1 MKKVI
6 WTLVIFILFFIVF
19 GLFTYQVDQTELAVR
34 TRFGKIL
41 TVNNEPGLYFKTPFV
56 DTILTRDKRIQLYD
70 IPPESILTTDQK
82 RLEVDTY
89 VLWRINEPQL
99 FIETMRT
106 ITSALTR
113 LDDVVYSR
121 LRDRFAELYIGDI
134 ISERRR
140 RALQEITETAE
151 NSLSQYGIDILDVD
165 VKRTDLPSANQQAV
179 FDRMKSERNK
189 EASLIRA
196 EGERQAQDT
205 RARAQKDAE
214 IIIAAAEK
222 TAEVLRGE
230 GDAAALE
237 IYAEAFSQDPDFYRF
252 WRIMTAYK
260 NSMKNGTSIVMGK
273 DMEYLNEF
281 YGGTASLD
289 IAEIVEGD

>member
-1 MKKVI
+1 MKKVV

-19 GLFTYQVDQTELAVR
+19 ALFTYQVDQAEVAVR

-41 TVNNEPGLYFKTPFV
+41 TVNTEPGLYFKAPFI
-56 DTILTRDKRIQLYD
+56 DTILTRDKRIQIYD

-89 VLWRINEPQL
+89 VLWRISEPQQ
-99 FIETMRT
+99 FIETMKT

-113 LDDVVYSR
+113 LDDVVYST
-121 LRDRFAELYIGDI
+121 LRDKFAELYIGDI

-140 RALQEITETAE
+140 RTLQLITDTAE
-151 NSLSQYGIDILDVD
+151 KTMSQYGIDILDVD
-165 VKRTDLPSANQQAV
+165 VKRTDLPSANAQAV
-179 FDRMKSERNK
+179 FDRMKSERSK

-205 RARAQKDAE
+205 RARAQKDAD
-214 IIIAAAEK
+214 ILIAEANK

-230 GDAAALE
+230 GDAQALE
-237 IYAEAFSQDPDFYRF
+237 IYANAFSQDPDFYRF
-252 WRIMTAYK
+252 WRIMTAYR
-260 NSMKNGTSIVMGK
+260 NSMKDGTSIVMGK

-281 YGGTASLD
+281 YGGITSL
-289 IAEIVEGD
+289 EITQTKEAQ

>member
-1 MKKVI
+1 MKKVV
-6 WTLVIFILFFIVF
+6 WTLVVFILFFIVF
-19 GLFTYQVDQTELAVR
+19 ALFTYQVDQAEVAVR

-41 TVNNEPGLYFKTPFV
+41 TVNTEPGLYFKAPFI
-56 DTILTRDKRIQLYD
+56 DTILTRDKRIQIYD

-89 VLWRINEPQL
+89 VLWRISEPQQ
-99 FIETMRT
+99 FIETMKT

-113 LDDVVYSR
+113 LDDVVYST
-121 LRDRFAELYIGDI
+121 LRDKFAELYIGDI

-140 RALQEITETAE
+140 RTLQIVTDTAE
-151 NSLSQYGIDILDVD
+151 KTMNQYGIDILDVD
-165 VKRTDLPSANQQAV
+165 VKRTDLPSANAQAV

-205 RARAQKDAE
+205 RARAQKDAD
-214 IIIAAAEK
+214 ILIAEANK

-230 GDAAALE
+230 GDAQALE
-237 IYAEAFSQDPDFYRF
+237 IYANAFSQDPDFYRF

-260 NSMKNGTSIVMGK
+260 NSMKSGTSIVMGK

-281 YGGTASLD
+281 YGGITSL
-289 IAEIVEGD
+289 EIDKTKEPQ

>member
-6 WTLVIFILFFIVF
+6 WTLVIFIVFFILF
-19 GLFTYQVDQTELAVR
+19 GLFTYQVDQSELAVR

-41 TVNNEPGLYFKTPFV
+41 TVNNEPGLYFKAPFI

-106 ITSALTR
+106 ISSALTR

-121 LRDRFAELYIGDI
+121 LRDRFASLYIGDI

-140 RALQEITETAE
+140 KALQQITETAE
-151 NSLSQYGIDILDVD
+151 NSLEQYGIKILDVD

-230 GDAAALE
+230 GDALALE
-237 IYAEAFSQDPDFYRF
+237 IYADAFSQDPDFYRF

-260 NSMKNGTSIVMGK
+260 QSMKNGTSIVMGK

-281 YGGTASLD
+281 YGGTTALD
-289 IAEIVEGD
+289 ITEIKEQE

>member
-1 MKKVI
+1 MKKVV
-6 WTLVIFILFFIVF
+6 WTLVVFILFFIVF
-19 GLFTYQVDQTELAVR
+19 ALFTYQVDQAEVAVR

-41 TVNNEPGLYFKTPFV
+41 TVNTEPGLYFKAPFI
-56 DTILTRDKRIQLYD
+56 DTILTRDKRIQIYD

-89 VLWRINEPQL
+89 VLWRISEPQQ
-99 FIETMRT
+99 FIETMKT

-113 LDDVVYSR
+113 LDDVVYST
-121 LRDRFAELYIGDI
+121 LRDKFAELYIGDI

-140 RALQEITETAE
+140 RTLQTITDTAE
-151 NSLSQYGIDILDVD
+151 KTMNQYGIDILDVD
-165 VKRTDLPSANQQAV
+165 VKRTDLPSANAQAV

-205 RARAQKDAE
+205 RARAQKDAD
-214 IIIAAAEK
+214 ILIAEANK

-230 GDAAALE
+230 GDAQALE
-237 IYAEAFSQDPDFYRF
+237 IYANAFSQDPDFYRF

-281 YGGTASLD
+281 YGGFTSL
-289 IAEIVEGD
+289 EIKQTKETQ

>member
-6 WTLVIFILFFIVF
+6 WTLVVFILFFIVF
-19 GLFTYQVDQTELAVR
+19 ALFTYQVDQTELAVR

-41 TVNNEPGLYFKTPFV
+41 AVNTEPGLYFKAPFV

-89 VLWRINEPQL
+89 VLWRISEPQQ

-106 ITSALTR
+106 ITSAITR
-113 LDDVVYSR
+113 LDDVVYST
-121 LRDRFAELYIGDI
+121 LRDNFAQLYIGDI

-140 RALQEITETAE
+140 KSLQLITDAAE
-151 NSLSQYGIDILDVD
+151 KTLSQYGIEVLDVD
-165 VKRTDLPSANQQAV
+165 VKRTDLPPANAQAV
-179 FDRMKSERNK
+179 FERMKSERDK
-189 EASLIRA
+189 EAALIRA

-205 RARAQKDAE
+205 RARAQRDAD
-214 IIIAAAEK
+214 ILLAEAQK

-230 GDAAALE
+230 GDATALE
-237 IYAEAFSQDPDFYRF
+237 IYANSFSQDPDFYRF

-260 NSMKNGTSIVMGK
+260 NSMKKGTSIVMGK

-289 IAEIVEGD
+289 IAEIKEGE

>member
-1 MKKVI
+1 MKKVV
-6 WTLVIFILFFIVF
+6 WTLVVFILFFIVF
-19 GLFTYQVDQTELAVR
+19 ALFTYQVDQAEVAVR

-41 TVNNEPGLYFKTPFV
+41 TVNTEPGLYFKAPFI
-56 DTILTRDKRIQLYD
+56 DTILTRDKRIQIYD

-89 VLWRINEPQL
+89 VLWRISEPQQ
-99 FIETMRT
+99 FIETMKT

-113 LDDVVYSR
+113 LDDVVYST
-121 LRDRFAELYIGDI
+121 LRDKFAELYIGDI

-140 RALQEITETAE
+140 RTLQIVTDTAE
-151 NSLSQYGIDILDVD
+151 KTMNQYGIDILDVD
-165 VKRTDLPSANQQAV
+165 VKRTDLPSANAQAV

-205 RARAQKDAE
+205 RARAQKDAD
-214 IIIAAAEK
+214 ILIAEANK

-230 GDAAALE
+230 GDAQALE
-237 IYAEAFSQDPDFYRF
+237 IYANAFSQDPDFYRF

-260 NSMKNGTSIVMGK
+260 NSMKSGTSIVMGK

-281 YGGTASLD
+281 YGGITSL
-289 IAEIVEGD
+289 EINKTKEPQ

>member
-1 MKKVI
+1 MKKVV
-6 WTLVIFILFFIVF
+6 WTLVVFILFFIVF
-19 GLFTYQVDQTELAVR
+19 ALFTYQVDQAEVAVR

-41 TVNNEPGLYFKTPFV
+41 TVNTEPGLYFKAPFI
-56 DTILTRDKRIQLYD
+56 DTILTRDKRIQIYD

-89 VLWRINEPQL
+89 VLWRISEPQQ
-99 FIETMRT
+99 FIETMKT

-113 LDDVVYSR
+113 LDDVVYST
-121 LRDRFAELYIGDI
+121 LRDKFAELYIGDI

-140 RALQEITETAE
+140 RTLQIVTDTAE
-151 NSLSQYGIDILDVD
+151 KTMNQYGIDILDVD
-165 VKRTDLPSANQQAV
+165 VKRTDLPSANAQAV

-205 RARAQKDAE
+205 RARAQKDAD
-214 IIIAAAEK
+214 ILIAEANK

-230 GDAAALE
+230 GDAQALE
-237 IYAEAFSQDPDFYRF
+237 IYANAFSQDPDFYRF

-281 YGGTASLD
+281 YGGFTSL
-289 IAEIVEGD
+289 EIKQTKETQ